1 MKRFSIWSLIFFILT
16 SCSVQKINRGS
27 FETMKWIEGTW
38 IEDTEGII
46 MQETWKYNA
55 ASGFNGNSM
64 IFLQG
69 EEIYKEV
76 FQAILSDNQIQLRY
90 TNSEESETLYLT
102 QLRKTSFTFSNKDKN
117 RQLQYSI
124 RDSQTLI
131 LQLQETVDGKISRS
145 KHTLKKK

>member
-1 MKRFSIWSLIFFILT
+1 MRTFLIVCCIIVLSI
-16 SCSVQKINRGS
+16 SCAVQSYNRGS

-55 ASGFNGNSM
+55 ASGFNGSSM

-76 FQAILSDNQIQLRY
+76 FQVILSDNQIQLRY

-117 RQLQYSI
+117 RQLQYSM